1 MQSSSVEPFP
11 DNWAYLKAELNWL
24 ERLLMVAIARQ
35 RRDLRDVERVA
46 QSRADRVTSHWWKGL
61 IVLDRDAIYD
71 DGKQPPKKPPL
82 PQGDGAGRVGAT
94 HHLEARI
101 QASYQQGIAL
111 GLPLLR
117 DRLHLTP
124 FEKNL
129 LLLSLAPEVN
139 RRYAQLYRYLQSP
152 DPLAESQLGDLARGA
167 RSSLVCGRGG
177 SHEATEL
184 PMVDLAL
191 RIFCRNDAEW
201 QAARSCLVGESSL
214 VQQGLLQLVASRDD
228 TLLTSRIK
236 PSAPLVAYLLSRHPD
251 QNGLD
256 TILQTVS
263 LQPVSLQSV
272 SLQSVSPPVPN
283 AHKPPQPP
291 QFWLQQYPT
300 DAMLADLVAPQAL
313 KTRLQQLCQ
322 RQQYLQ
328 QWLQHRQAQDH
339 GKDVQDTPMGD
350 STMQPGT
357 IVLFAGEQ
365 GTGKQLATRRI
376 AQTLQVPLTWVD
388 LDFIYPEDYLALL
401 QAIVMQQPTVLG
413 VRSAQHWLGRS
424 STLPET
430 DWRRFLQQ
438 RRTIPSLTVFTV
450 HRLPTVH
457 LTKRK
462 QMDDV
467 LVFPIPDWRSRRCL
481 WQQAFPSTVSLDP
494 KLDWDTLARRF
505 CLTGGQIQTIA
516 QNATILAIAATS
528 PVPVTIDHIL
538 QAMPS
543 ANH

>member
-1 MQSSSVEPFP
+1 MLSHSVEPFP

-71 DGKQPPKKPPL
+71 DGKQPPKKPAT
-82 PQGDGAGRVGAT
+82 PQGDGAGKVAAI
-94 HHLEARI
+94 HQLEARI

-139 RRYAQLYRYLQSP
+139 RRYARLYRYLQST
-152 DPLAESQLGDLARGA
+152 DPQAESQLGDLARGT
-167 RSSLVCGRGG
+167 RLSLVCGGG
-177 SHEATEL
+177 GGHEATEL

-201 QAARSCLVGESSL
+201 QVARSRLVGASSL
-214 VQQGLLQLVASRDD
+214 VQLGLLQLVASRDD

-236 PSAPLVAYLLSRHPD
+236 PSVPLVAYLLSGHPD
-251 QNGLD
+251 QDALD
-256 TILQTVS
+256 TILQ
-263 LQPVSLQSV
+263 SV
-272 SLQSVSPPVPN
+272 PPPAPN
-283 AHKPPQPP
+283 AHKPLQPP
-291 QFWLQQYPT
+291 QFWLRQCPANAALV
-300 DAMLADLVAPQAL
+300 DFVAPQAL

-328 QWLQHRQAQDH
+328 QRFQCGQVQEHS
-339 GKDVQDTPMGD
+339 KDVQAIPMGD
-350 STMQPGT
+350 MQPGT

-365 GTGKQLATRRI
+365 GTGKQLATHRI
-376 AQTLQVPLTWVD
+376 AQALQVSLTWVD
-388 LDFIYPEDYLALL
+388 LDFIYPEDYPALL
-401 QAIVMQQPTVLG
+401 QAIAMQQPTVLG

-424 STLPET
+424 STLPEI

-450 HRLPTVH
+450 HRLPAVH
-457 LTKRK
+457 LAKR
-462 QMDDV
+462 QQLDDV
-467 LVFPIPDWRSRRCL
+467 LAFPIPDWRSRRYL
-481 WQQAFPSTVSLDP
+481 WQQAFPSTIPLDP
-494 KLDWDTLARRF
+494 ELDWDTLARRF
-505 CLTGGQIQTIA
+505 RLTGGQIQTIA
-516 QNATILAIAATS
+516 QNATIVAMAATS
-528 PVPVTIDHIL
+528 PVPITIDHIL